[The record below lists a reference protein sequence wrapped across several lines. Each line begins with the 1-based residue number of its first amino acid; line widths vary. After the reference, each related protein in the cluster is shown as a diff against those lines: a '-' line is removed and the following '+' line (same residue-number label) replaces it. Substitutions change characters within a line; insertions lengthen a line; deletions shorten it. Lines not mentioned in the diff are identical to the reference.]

1 MAQHSKVN
9 VKQDSEKKKQ
19 TNCSKQKKNFQSSP
33 SYHKLS
39 DDLWF
44 TNSARLRNSACL

>member
-1 MAQHSKVN
+1 MAQHSKVY
-9 VKQDSEKKKQ
+9 VKQDQEKKN
-19 TNCSKQKKNFQSSP
+19 NCSKQKIFQSSP

-44 TNSARLRNSACL
+44 TNSARLRNTACL

>member
-1 MAQHSKVN
+1 MAQLVY
-9 VKQDSEKKKQ
+9 VKQEEKNN
-19 TNCSKQKKNFQSSP
+19 NCSKQKKFQSSP

-44 TNSARLRNSACL
+44 TNSARLRNTACL

>member
-1 MAQHSKVN
+1 MVQHSKVY
-9 VKQDSEKKKQ
+9 VKQDQKKKNNP
-19 TNCSKQKKNFQSSP
+19 TVANKKKFQSSP

-44 TNSARLRNSACL
+44 TNSARLRNTACL